1 LWDLERPLEKSC
13 KLELLDFEHPEGI
26 QCSSRVSA
34 TYNYFLQERRSFGIL
49 RLMYLVKLL
58 KNITGAICAWA
69 HRLMMDSS
77 MRWEYLIGMHPSVMF
92 SASLYMR
99 VDRPVSNTD
108 YPALEKLADV
118 AVKEKQKFERLV
130 VSKEKLLE
138 MFHVRLVKLF
148 KSDEMLIFEDSITNT
163 KNI

>member
-1 LWDLERPLEKSC
+1 MLARRN
-13 KLELLDFEHPEGI
+13 H
-26 QCSSRVSA
+26 
-34 TYNYFLQERRSFGIL
+34 TYNYVLQERRSFGIL
-49 RLMYLVKLL
+49 RLTYLVKLL
-58 KNITGAICAWA
+58 RNTTGAICAWA
-69 HRLMMDSS
+69 HRPMTDSS
-77 MRWEYLIGMHPSVMF
+77 TKWEYLNGMLSSVKFRASF
-92 SASLYMR
+92 SYTR

-138 MFHVRLVKLF
+138 MFHVRLTRLF
-148 KSDEMLIFEDSITNT
+148 ENHETLIFEDSITNT